1 MKRLD
6 RPDKN
11 WKFSAS
17 DVHER
22 EFWSDYMLA
31 FEETIRATA
40 SKSAPWYVVPAD
52 NKWFARLLVVAAIV
66 VAMEKLDLAY
76 PTVDAGQKKELQAI
90 REALSRE
97 K

>member
-1 MKRLD
+1 M
-6 RPDKN
+6 
-11 WKFSAS
+11 
-17 DVHER
+17 
-22 EFWSDYMLA
+22 
-31 FEETIRATA
+31 TA
-40 SKSAPWYVVPAD
+40 SKYAPWYVVPAD

-76 PTVDAGQKKELQAI
+76 PTVDAEQKKELQAI

>member
-1 MKRLD
+1 MALRMVAL
-6 RPDKN
+6 N
-11 WKFSAS
+11 
-17 DVHER
+17 
-22 EFWSDYMLA
+22 
-31 FEETIRATA
+31 RA
-40 SKSAPWYVVPAD
+40 AD

-76 PTVDAGQKKELQAI
+76 PTVDAEQKKELQAI